1 MQQHLADKN
10 IALDLVRVTEA
21 AALAATVQTGRG
33 DKDAVDQAAV
43 NAMRIAFQALH
54 IRGTVVIG
62 EGEKDH
68 APMLFNGEHVGYG
81 DGPEMDVAVDPV
93 DGTSC
98 VAFGRPN
105 GLAAA
110 GIALKGSMFN
120 PGHSYYCMKLVVPE
134 EAAGIADLEAPAGEM
149 AVKVAKALGK
159 PVGELN
165 VFILDKPRHEK
176 LAAEIRATGARVMLH
191 AEGDIAGSLMV
202 VDPFSNIDMLI
213 GIGGTPEAII
223 TACGLKGSGGQML
236 TRLAPKTKE
245 ERDAIEAEGIDLN
258 VVRSLDDL
266 VKTDQCFFACT
277 GVTNGE
283 LLQGVVYKKGYAV
296 TSSLTTRGRTG
307 TRRLI
312 QAFHDRG
319 KLSKMSTVRY

>member
-134 EAAGIADLEAPAGEM
+134 EAAGIADLDAPAGEM

-176 LAAEIRATGARVMLH
+176 LAAEIRAAGARVMLH

-245 ERDAIEAEGIDLN
+245 ERDAIEADGIDLN
-258 VVRSLDDL
+258 AVRSLDDL

-312 QAFHDRG
+312 QAFHDRI